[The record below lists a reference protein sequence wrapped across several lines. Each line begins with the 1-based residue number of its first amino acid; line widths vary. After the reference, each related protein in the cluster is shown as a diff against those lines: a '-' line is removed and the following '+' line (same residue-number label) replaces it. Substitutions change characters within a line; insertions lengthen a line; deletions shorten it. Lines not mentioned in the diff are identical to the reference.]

1 MENDVVAGLSA
12 IDYVIFAVYALVVI
26 GIGLFASRKNAS
38 SAEGYFLAGKS
49 IPWWAV
55 GASLIAA
62 NISAEQFIGMSGS
75 GYAIGFGIA
84 AYEFMAAVTLI
95 LVGKYFLPIFIEKG
109 IYTIPEFV
117 EKRFNKNLKTILA
130 VFWICLYIFV
140 NLSSVLYLGGKAL
153 ETILDIPMMYAIYGL
168 SAFALIY
175 SVYGGLSAVV
185 WTDVIQVAVLV
196 IGGFATSYLALKW
209 IGGDAG
215 ATAGFSTLV
224 DEVPDHFTMILDQ
237 SNPQF
242 SNLPG
247 IAVLI
252 GGMWVANLYYWG
264 FNQYIIQRTFAAK
277 SVDEA
282 QKGLAFAAFLKCIT
296 PIIVVIPGIAAYY
309 ITVHNPQML
318 EHMKQIYGDMV
329 VNHMP
334 TAEQADS
341 AYPWVAQL
349 LPVGVKGLVFAAL
362 SAAIVSS
369 LASMLNSTATIFTM
383 DIFKEYINKN
393 ASDVVLVTVGRITA
407 VVALVIAICIAP
419 LLSTLGQAF
428 QYIQEYTGVVSPG
441 ILAVFVCGLF
451 YKKTTSNG
459 AIVGVLASIVIALL
473 LKFLPIN
480 MPFIDQMMYT
490 LVLTVAVIVFVSLSS
505 NPVDDDEKAIKTTA
519 ETFKTSGGFA
529 IASYAVLLIVAV
541 IYAAFWN
548 PQLGFAF

>member
-1 MENDVVAGLSA
+1 MENVVAGLST
-12 IDYVIFAVYALVVI
+12 IDYVIFGIYALVVI
-26 GIGLFASRKNAS
+26 GIGLFASRKNTK

-117 EKRFNKNLKTILA
+117 EKRFNKTLKTILA

-140 NLSSVLYLGGKAL
+140 NLSSVLYLGGLAL
-153 ETILDIPMMYAIYGL
+153 ETILGIPMMYTILGL
-168 SAFALIY
+168 AAFALIY

-196 IGGFATSYLALKW
+196 IGGFATSYLALKL

-215 ATAGFSTLV
+215 AFAGLSTLI
-224 DEVPDHFTMILDQ
+224 DEVPDHFTMVLDQ

-242 SNLPG
+242 NNLPG

-309 ITVHNPQML
+309 ITVHNPALL
-318 EHMKQIYGDMV
+318 EQLKGMYGDLV
-329 VNHMP
+329 ANNIP
-334 TAEQADS
+334 TATQTDR

-349 LPVGVKGLVFAAL
+349 LPVGIKGLVFAAL

-383 DIFKEYINKN
+383 DIFKEYVKKD
-393 ASDVVLVTVGRITA
+393 ASDLTLVTVGRLTA
-407 VVALVIAICIAP
+407 VCALVIAIFIAP
-419 LLSTLGQAF
+419 LLSSLGQAF

-451 YKKTTSNG
+451 FKKANSTG
-459 AIVGVLASIVIALL
+459 AVVGVLSSIVIALL

-480 MPFIDQMMYT
+480 MPFMDQMLYT
-490 LVLTVAVIVFVSLSS
+490 LVLTIAVIVFVSLST
-505 NPVDDDEKAIKTTA
+505 NENDDDEKAIITTA
-519 ETFKTSGGFA
+519 KTFKTSGGFA
-529 IASYAVLLIVAV
+529 IASYAILLIVAV